1 MEDLKIPNHVAIILD
16 GNRRWAREHH
26 LPKLEGH
33 RKGFSNIKTR
43 AKYIFKKGVKYLSI
57 FCFSTENFKR
67 EESEVNYLMNLF
79 VTEFRSSCEEL
90 NKSNIKVIFS
100 GRRDN
105 LRGDV
110 IEAMEYLKENTQS
123 NTGGIL
129 NICLNYGGQIEIVD
143 ATKKIVK
150 EVIDNNLSLDNI
162 TPDTFKGYLYNDLPN
177 VDLMIRTGGDLRIS
191 NFLLWQIAYAEL
203 YFPTCYWPDFTEE
216 EFDNALLAFN
226 GRERRFGGGK

>member
-16 GNRRWAREHH
+16 GNRRWARNHH

-33 RKGFSNIKTR
+33 RRGFNNIKTR
-43 AKYIFKKGVKYLSI
+43 AKYILSKGVKYLSV

-67 EESEVNYLMNLF
+67 EEEEVNYLMNLF
-79 VTEFRSSCEEL
+79 VTEFKSACKEL
-90 NKSNIKVIFS
+90 NESNIKVIFS
-100 GRRDN
+100 GRRNN
-105 LRGDV
+105 LRKDV
-110 IEAMEYLKENTQS
+110 IDAMEYLRVSTEN

-129 NICLNYGGQIEIVD
+129 NICLNYGGQTEIVD
-143 ATKKIVK
+143 ATKKIVSD
-150 EVIDNNLSLDNI
+150 VIEGKMSVNDI
-162 TPDTFKGYLYNDLPN
+162 TTDTFKDYLYNDLPN

-203 YFPTCYWPDFTEE
+203 YFPECFWPDFTNEK
-216 EFDNALLAFN
+216 FDKALLAFN